1 MNSTSSINLVL
12 DHLRLNYGQNPAL
25 DLPRLTLDRGATAVL
40 GPNGSGK
47 STLLR
52 MIATVNQPDAG
63 EIHLSGLAAAD
74 DVERTAIRRR
84 LGYVPQIDG
93 LPARMRV
100 HEYLDYVA
108 ALKEIGPARLRRRWT
123 RWALDRVDLADNHD
137 AKIKTLSG
145 GMRRRLSIAQGLMG
159 SPDLLV
165 LDEPLTSLDAEYRG
179 EITKLIVGLATTA
192 TVVVA
197 THHADELA
205 AVCHRVIVLDAGR
218 LAFDGT
224 PAALASR
231 GANHVWET
239 DTPVEGAVCRAIG
252 PSRYRCVA
260 AQVPPGATIIEPT
273 VGDGYVSVVRYTAP
287 TA

>member
-1 MNSTSSINLVL
+1 MNLVL
-12 DHLRLNYGQNPAL
+12 DHLRLSYGATPAL
-25 DLPRLTLDRGATAVL
+25 DLPRLTIDHGATAVL

-52 MIATVNQPDAG
+52 MVATVAAPNTG

-84 LGYVPQIDG
+84 LGYVTQTDG
-93 LPARMRV
+93 LPGRMRV
-100 HEYLDYVA
+100 HEYMDYVA

-123 RWALDRVDLADNHD
+123 RWALDRVDLADHSD
-137 AKIKTLSG
+137 AKIRTLSG
-145 GMRRRLSIAQGLMG
+145 GMKRRLSIAQALMG

-179 EITKLIVGLATTA
+179 EVTRLLTELAATT

-205 AVCHRVIVLDAGR
+205 AVCRRVLVLDAGQ

-224 PAALASR
+224 PTALAGR
-231 GANHVWET
+231 GANHVWESPH
-239 DTPVEGAVCRAIG
+239 PVDGAVCRAIG
-252 PSRYRCVA
+252 PDRYRCVA
-260 AQVPPGATIIEPT
+260 RHVPAGTPLADPT
-273 VGDGYVSVVRYTAP
+273 VGDGYVAVVRFGSR
-287 TA
+287 

>member
-1 MNSTSSINLVL
+1 MLAL
-12 DHLRLNYGQNPAL
+12 DHLRLTYGATPAL
-25 DLPRLTLDRGATAVL
+25 DLPRLTIDRGATAIL

-52 MIATVNQPDAG
+52 MIATVTGPDSG

-84 LGYVPQIDG
+84 LGYVPQVDG

-100 HEYLDYVA
+100 HEYMDYVA

-123 RWALDRVDLADNHD
+123 RWALDRVDLTDHAKS
-137 AKIKTLSG
+137 KIKTLSG
-145 GMRRRLSIAQGLMG
+145 GMRRRLTIAQSLVGN
-159 SPDLLV
+159 PDLLV
-165 LDEPLTSLDAEYRG
+165 LDEPLTSLDAEFRG
-179 EITKLIVGLATTA
+179 EITKLIVELATNT
-192 TVVVA
+192 TIVVA

-205 AVCHRVIVLDAGR
+205 AVCRRVLVLDRGR
-218 LAFDGT
+218 VAFDGT

-231 GANHVWET
+231 GTNHVWET
-239 DTPVEGAVCRAIG
+239 DAPVDGAVCRAIG

-260 AQVPPGATIIEPT
+260 AHLPPGGLHADPS
-273 VGDGYVSVVRYTAP
+273 VGDGYVAVVRFGASLR
-287 TA
+287 